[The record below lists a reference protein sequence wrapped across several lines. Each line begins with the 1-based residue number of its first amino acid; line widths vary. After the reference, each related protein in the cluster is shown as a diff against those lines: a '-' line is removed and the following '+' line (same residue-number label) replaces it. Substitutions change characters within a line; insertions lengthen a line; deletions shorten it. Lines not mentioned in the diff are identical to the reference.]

1 MLEVYCKRRIYTIEP
16 LHIQV
21 EPEDAHVQD
30 NAEID
35 DAEDGAEDDDD
46 DDDDRDVQRDGM
58 LDAEV

>member
-1 MLEVYCKRRIYTIEP
+1 MLEVYCKRRIYTIKP
-16 LHIQV
+16 LYIQV

-35 DAEDGAEDDDD
+35 DAEDDDD